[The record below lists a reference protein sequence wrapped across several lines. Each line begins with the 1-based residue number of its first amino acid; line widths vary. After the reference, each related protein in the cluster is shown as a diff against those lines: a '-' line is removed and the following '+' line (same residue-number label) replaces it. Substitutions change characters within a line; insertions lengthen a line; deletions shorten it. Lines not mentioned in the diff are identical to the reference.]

1 MTGMVQ
7 TTTFPHLNDPSERL
21 EKDFSHSERTMNNL
35 SAVLCKERQRREF
48 RAAEGHGEKMTN
60 KGMFFQCSIGRPNC
74 LEKGWSR
81 AVSLMQKG
89 GGGARAW
96 NEWRGT

>member
-48 RAAEGHGEKMTN
+48 RAAEGHGQKMTN
-60 KGMFFQCSIGRPNC
+60 TGMFFLCSIGRPNC

-89 GGGARAW
+89 GGGKGV
-96 NEWRGT
+96 E